1 MKASVPPSFG
11 KDHWGRMQF
20 DAADVW
26 GSFAVKVTENCRA
39 SSSKHSYSA
48 VNVIIYLVRNST
60 QLAPILDLCAVYLCL
75 WLSFQ
80 HGRNDSGRVDR
91 GRWMLT
97 ADHLAFLWIS
107 FETTLVFIL
116 WFMLRNSLSGN
127 LYAIFIPRFAVIK
140 YRNTIE
146 CHGEFGSLSV
156 TNAVVAV
163 SNGIHQTAASS
174 YLRPSVSIQ
183 QERISFELMIAAA
196 APRVCPLC
204 LRD

>member
-1 MKASVPPSFG
+1 MRVFLVS
-11 KDHWGRMQF
+11 H
-20 DAADVW
+20 
-26 GSFAVKVTENCRA
+26 ENCRV

-48 VNVIIYLVRNST
+48 VTVIMYLVRNST

-80 HGRNDSGRVDR
+80 HCRNDSGRVDR

-107 FETTLVFIL
+107 FETILVFIL

-127 LYAIFIPRFAVIK
+127 LYAIFIQGFAVIK

-146 CHGEFGSLSV
+146 CHCEFGSLSV
-156 TNAVVAV
+156 TNAAVAV
-163 SNGIHQTAASS
+163 SNGIHQTAAPF
-174 YLRPSVSIQ
+174 YLRHQFLSSSGESASNWWLRPQHCEFAHFVCVINLR
-183 QERISFELMIAAA
+183 ERRETSSNIY
-196 APRVCPLC
+196 
-204 LRD
+204 